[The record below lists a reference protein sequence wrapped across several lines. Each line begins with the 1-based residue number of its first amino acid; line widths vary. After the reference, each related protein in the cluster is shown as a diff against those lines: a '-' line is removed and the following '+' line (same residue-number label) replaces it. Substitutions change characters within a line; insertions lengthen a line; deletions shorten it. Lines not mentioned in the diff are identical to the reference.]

1 MPSNRSAG
9 VSPRQPPSGVHP
21 VAEAGGVFGRDLATA
36 TDLSIVT
43 DLRRKLDGRD
53 FGEADLLRS
62 LQPRVPGHDAI
73 LAIDQN
79 RVCEAKSLDAAGD

>member
-1 MPSNRSAG
+1 
-9 VSPRQPPSGVHP
+9 
-21 VAEAGGVFGRDLATA
+21 
-36 TDLSIVT
+36 
-43 DLRRKLDGRD
+43 
-53 FGEADLLRS
+53 LRS